1 MWPLVA
7 ALLLWLADYGSFQ
20 MLFKKIKDVTL
31 TRCNKTAVIPC
42 FVTNVEAQKFSEV
55 FVKWKY
61 NGNVIFFYDGF
72 LNISHYYFNFTSAKV
87 ELMNLL
93 KGDASLQLE
102 KHQALLGNYTCE
114 FSELSREGEMTVELK
129 HRSVLWISLSE
140 RVLFTAFPILSVI
153 LFWGQFCVVTLKYKI
168 SLAIYLLLIPGILL
182 TILVIIGV
190 GLAIPGEYPK
200 RESSGVSLFVSSS
213 TMLIA
218 AHFRVLKLVCGITY
232 VAIAILVFQLLGLL
246 LALVGLILCAL
257 ACVAI
262 HGPLLISGLGIITLA
277 ELFGLIYITLC
288 GSSLLLH

>member
-61 NGNVIFFYDGF
+61 NGSVIFFYDGF
-72 LNISHYYFNFTSAKV
+72 LNISRYYFNFTSAKV

-93 KGDASLQLE
+93 KGDASLHLE
-102 KHQALLGNYTCE
+102 KHEALLGNYTCE
-114 FSELSREGEMTVELK
+114 FSELSREGETIVELK
-129 HRSVLWISLSE
+129 HRSVLWISQNE

-153 LFWGQFCVVTLKYKI
+153 LFWGQFCVV
-168 SLAIYLLLIPGILL
+168 S
-182 TILVIIGV
+182 
-190 GLAIPGEYPK
+190 EYPK
-200 RESSGVSLFVSSS
+200 RASSGVSLFVSSS
-213 TMLIA
+213 AMLIA
-218 AHFRVLKLVCGITY
+218 AHCRVLKLVCGITY
-232 VAIAILVFQLLGLL
+232 IAIAILIFQLLGLV
-246 LALVGLILCAL
+246 LAIVGLILCAL

-277 ELFGLIYITLC
+277 ELFGLIYITFC
-288 GSSLLLH
+288 GPSVLLH